1 MLSTFLSDWNYL
13 SENRYQCCTYW
24 LAVTAFVFSAQLKA
38 RNGLCKRLLSKPA
51 FQYKESFMVRV
62 VEADGTTVGES
73 RGTTLWLLQ
82 SLARQHWMLNR
93 LGGMGIG
100 EEEMEGT
107 IPVVPCKI
115 SGCVTK
121 KAARKTIFTIS
132 SGKTSRLNCPGRQA
146 LVPQILSP
154 VLTGKLIVERD
165 GE

>member
-1 MLSTFLSDWNYL
+1 
-13 SENRYQCCTYW
+13 
-24 LAVTAFVFSAQLKA
+24 
-38 RNGLCKRLLSKPA
+38 
-51 FQYKESFMVRV
+51 
-62 VEADGTTVGES
+62 
-73 RGTTLWLLQ
+73 
-82 SLARQHWMLNR
+82 MLNK

-121 KAARKTIFTIS
+121 KAARKTMYTIS

-154 VLTGKLIVERD
+154 VLTGKLIVERN

>member
-1 MLSTFLSDWNYL
+1 
-13 SENRYQCCTYW
+13 
-24 LAVTAFVFSAQLKA
+24 
-38 RNGLCKRLLSKPA
+38 
-51 FQYKESFMVRV
+51 MVSV
-62 VEADGTTVGES
+62 VEADGTNVGES
-73 RGTTLWLLQ
+73 RGATPWLLQ
-82 SLARQHWMLNR
+82 SLARQHRMLNR

-115 SGCVTK
+115 SGGVTK
-121 KAARKTIFTIS
+121 EAARKTIFTIS

-154 VLTGKLIVERD
+154 VLTGKLIVERN